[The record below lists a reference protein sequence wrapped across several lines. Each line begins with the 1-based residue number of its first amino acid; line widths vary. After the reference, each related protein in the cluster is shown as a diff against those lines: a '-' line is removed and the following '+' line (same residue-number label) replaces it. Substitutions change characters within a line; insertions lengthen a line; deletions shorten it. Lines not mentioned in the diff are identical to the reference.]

1 MKEYLFQNHVL
12 LERTTKI
19 GSLFLYS
26 ESLQV
31 QLGQKSKHTNYIY
44 FNCTHLIVYNTLL
57 QQ

>member
-26 ESLQV
+26 EGLQV
-31 QLGQKSKHTNYIY
+31 QLGQRANIPTTYIS
-44 FNCTHLIVYNTLL
+44 TVPI
-57 QQ
+57 